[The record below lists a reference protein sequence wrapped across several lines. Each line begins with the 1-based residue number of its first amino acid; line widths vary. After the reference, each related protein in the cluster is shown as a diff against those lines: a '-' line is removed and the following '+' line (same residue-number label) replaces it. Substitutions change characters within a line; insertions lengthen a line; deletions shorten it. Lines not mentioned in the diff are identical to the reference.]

1 MMTAIYRICDIIKN
15 KEVFIMKRK
24 KTIYI
29 DEKFVRKFGIE
40 NQSKIVNEALKKYYT
55 EERENF
61 KNDLQ
66 ILNDFKQEIKDLN
79 FEIKMIKE
87 MVHLNFSM
95 TTMSAYSADVIKEN
109 HDGERITK
117 KIEEIKADYKSLINT

>member
-1 MMTAIYRICDIIKN
+1 
-15 KEVFIMKRK
+15 MKKK

-87 MVHLNFSM
+87 MVHLNFNM
-95 TTMSAYSADVIKEN
+95 ATLSAYSTDVIKQN
-109 HDGERITK
+109 HDGELITK
-117 KIEEIKADYKSLINT
+117 KIEEVRAKWRNLTNT